1 MNFRMAAVL
10 GILAL
15 GLGCEKEPAAAAHA
29 PPTVAKAPEQK
40 PPPPPKASDIP
51 AHPDKLKY
59 GKIDWEVPTAEK
71 TRTVLK
77 NGMVVC
83 AIETRSLPKTDMTIL
98 LRAGQFWEPKGKEGL
113 ASMTGSVMRT
123 G

>member
-15 GLGCEKEPAAAAHA
+15 GLGCEKEPAAAA
-29 PPTVAKAPEQK
+29 PPHPTPVKSADPLVS
-40 PPPPPKASDIP
+40 PPKASDIP

-71 TRTVLK
+71 HRTVLK
-77 NGMVVC
+77 NGMIVY
-83 AIETRSLPKTDMTIL
+83 AIEDRSLPKTDMTIL

-113 ASMTGSVMRT
+113 ASMTG
-123 G
+123 